1 MGILER
7 LAASGYYGR
16 TNERTDGRT
25 EEGTNERTD
34 ERRDKRTDARM
45 NEGIMN
51 STAQYSQETRSAET
65 SDCITNNQKQ
75 VKIVFKTNDLT
86 DGRTDRLNKGRTGA
100 RTNEGTTEVIA

>member
-1 MGILER
+1 MNKLS
-7 LAASGYYGR
+7 AASGNCRR

-51 STAQYSQETRSAET
+51 STAQYSQENRSAKRPTAERT
-65 SDCITNNQKQ
+65 TKSK
-75 VKIVFKTNDLT
+75 FK
-86 DGRTDRLNKGRTGA
+86 
-100 RTNEGTTEVIA
+100 